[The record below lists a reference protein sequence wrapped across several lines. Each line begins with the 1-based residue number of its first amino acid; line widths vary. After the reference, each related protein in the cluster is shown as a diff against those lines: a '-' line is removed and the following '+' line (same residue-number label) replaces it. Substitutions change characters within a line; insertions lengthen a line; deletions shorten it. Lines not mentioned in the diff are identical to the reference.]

1 MNYRAGFTLVE
12 MTIILGIIAILFS
25 VTSLNLSNITPKTS
39 LDGALQN
46 FIVNLKQQQLLALT
60 NNINHG
66 LYIPSDKYT
75 VFKGNSYNPSDSS
88 NFNFSNDDISWSTSA
103 SGGVIMFVKNTGNI
117 SNMVGT
123 TITISLT
130 QTITQQTKTITI
142 NKYGI
147 IESIL

>member
-25 VTSLNLSNITPKTS
+25 ITSLNLSNITPKTS